1 MSDKHDRTVGEWLR
15 DIEARVR
22 RLEYAQWV
30 LVGVVATIQF
40 LRACN

>member
-1 MSDKHDRTVGEWLR
+1 MADKPERTVGEWLR
-15 DIEARVR
+15 DIESRVR

-40 LRACN
+40 LRGCN